1 MATVTSQSAQSAV
14 SFSEFANYMN
24 SNDRL
29 APVKIDYNDDDGYES
44 YDVVMLDE
52 QFDNNV
58 KELFDC
64 YTTFLVTRK
73 YSHEKIKELRMKSI
87 IENYIHLYD
96 IEGNIERDMLRKA
109 YTENVS
115 DSFDKKLNPPKCFFA
130 EARRERIA
138 QEIAEKKE
146 RDTDDIAH
154 HYKSINDKYKYI
166 YEVSQHSAHNPLT
179 QQSNGKNEDDI
190 DKLSDNN
197 YYERDEDYSHSSY
210 NSDYYFD
217 DYFSDS
223 GSDYT
228 SD

>member
-1 MATVTSQSAQSAV
+1 
-14 SFSEFANYMN
+14 MN

-29 APVKIDYNDDDGYES
+29 APVKIDYKDDDGYES

-52 QFDNNV
+52 KYDNNV

-73 YSHEKIKELRMKSI
+73 YSHEKIKELRMDSI

-96 IEGNIERDMLRKA
+96 IEGNLEREMLRKA
-109 YTENVS
+109 YKENVS

-138 QEIAEKKE
+138 EEIAEKKE
-146 RDTDDIAH
+146 RDTDDIGH

-166 YEVSQHSAHNPLT
+166 YEVFAVSPHSANNPHT
-179 QQSNGKNEDDI
+179 QQSNGKNEDDSEI
-190 DKLSDNN
+190 LSEYN
-197 YYERDEDYSHSSY
+197 YYEREEDYSHSSY
-210 NSDYYFD
+210 NSDYYYD
-217 DYFSDS
+217 DYFSDTD
-223 GSDYT
+223 SDYT